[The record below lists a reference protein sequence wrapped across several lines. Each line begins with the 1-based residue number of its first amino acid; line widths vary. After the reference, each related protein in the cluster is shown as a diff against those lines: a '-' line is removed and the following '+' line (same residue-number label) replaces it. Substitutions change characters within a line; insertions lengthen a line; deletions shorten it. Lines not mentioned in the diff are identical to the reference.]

1 MVVFRLW
8 RGVSR
13 TDGTYSR
20 VIEDVNRGRFYELA
34 YREAMENTY
43 FDESIPMWRK
53 IAGEIAFVARYG
65 THKDHNTLTDAELV
79 AILYEGE

>member
-8 RGVSR
+8 RGNSIL
-13 TDGTYSR
+13 DGEYSR

-43 FDESIPMWRK
+43 FDESIPMWRH
-53 IAGEIAFVARYG
+53 IAGEIAFVAKYG
-65 THKDHNTLTDAELV
+65 NYKDHNTLTDAELV
-79 AILYEGE
+79 TILYEGE

>member
-8 RGVSR
+8 RGNSQL
-13 TDGTYSR
+13 DGEYSR

-53 IAGEIAFVARYG
+53 LRGEIAFAMRHGFY
-65 THKDHNTLTDAELV
+65 TDHNTLTDAELV
-79 AILYEGE
+79 TILYEGE

>member
-1 MVVFRLW
+1 MVVIRLW
-8 RGVSR
+8 RGNSR
-13 TDGTYSR
+13 LDGEYSR

-34 YREAMENTY
+34 YREGMENTY

-65 THKDHNTLTDAELV
+65 THKEHNTLIDAELV
-79 AILYEGE
+79 TTLYEGE

>member
-8 RGVSR
+8 RGVSML
-13 TDGTYSR
+13 DGEYSR
-20 VIEDVNRGRFYELA
+20 VIEDVNHGRFYELA

-43 FDESIPMWRK
+43 FDESIPMWRH

-65 THKDHNTLTDAELV
+65 TYKDHNPLTDAELV
-79 AILYEGE
+79 TILYEGE